1 MTKSE
6 MVGLRVPTD
15 LLEKIDAQR
24 GKESI
29 DRSTFIIRA
38 LRYWTA
44 VEGNITTDHEF
55 MKRLEDIENNVNKIT
70 EDVNTIKQLYELSSD
85 QQKAIN
91 ALVKLLP
98 KR

>member
-1 MTKSE
+1 MVKSE
-6 MVGLRVPTD
+6 MVGLRIPTD

-24 GKESI
+24 ERESI
-29 DRSTFIIRA
+29 DRSAFIIRA

-44 VEGNITTDHEF
+44 IEGHITTDHEY

-70 EDVNTIKQLYELSSD
+70 EDVNAIKQLYEISAD

>member
-6 MVGLRVPTD
+6 MVGLRVPAD

-24 GKESI
+24 DKESI
-29 DRSTFIIRA
+29 GRSSFIIRA
-38 LRYWTA
+38 LRYWTS
-44 VEGNITTDHEF
+44 VEGPITTDHEY

-70 EDVNTIKQLYELSSD
+70 EDVNAIRQLYELSSD

>member
-6 MVGLRVPTD
+6 MVGLRVPSD

-24 GKESI
+24 DKESI
-29 DRSTFIIRA
+29 DRSAFIIRA
-38 LRYWTA
+38 LRYWTS
-44 VEGNITTDHEF
+44 VEGHITTDHEY

-70 EDVNTIKQLYELSSD
+70 EDVNAIRQLYELSSD

>member
-1 MTKSE
+1 
-6 MVGLRVPTD
+6 
-15 LLEKIDAQR
+15 
-24 GKESI
+24 
-29 DRSTFIIRA
+29 
-38 LRYWTA
+38 
-44 VEGNITTDHEF
+44 

-70 EDVNTIKQLYELSSD
+70 EDVNAIRQLYELSSD